1 MKQHHHRYRNGH
13 TAFVVIISF
22 LLAGI
27 LLPNDSYASTEAA
40 ARRPVAQPP
49 KVIMTV
55 RADPD
60 AQLESQL
67 TINSPII
74 TKALQKVSQESVNQ
88 VNLYP
93 DIELTI
99 MQQGQQKAYRLEKQ
113 GSLWDETAHKRIIIS
128 TEAAQQL
135 RLLAVLLREQY
146 YGKLIDWSQARELAP
161 RKGIFSITDIASGK
175 SFRVQRR
182 AGSDHADVQPL
193 TKEDSRIMK
202 EIYGGEWSWN
212 RKAVLIHT
220 NGHWIAASMNGMPH
234 GGDGIPDNDFSGH
247 FCVHF
252 LGSTTHKSDEPDVA
266 HHLMIYKAAG
276 QVREYL
282 DTASPALLAASFVEA
297 MDHDE
302 PYLLTQIAV
311 GMPSDK
317 VAEWTKQMPDI
328 RTIRI
333 DKPHKSNASDGQ
345 PIDNGALTTQVRL
358 NVTLMKQSEQRSS
371 YLFHFNRKSSQSR
384 WELTDVTT
392 GK

>member
-1 MKQHHHRYRNGH
+1 MKQHHRSRNGH
-13 TAFVVIISF
+13 TVFVIVISF

-27 LLPNDSYASTEAA
+27 MLPNDSYASTEAA
-40 ARRPVAQPP
+40 ARRPAVQPL

-55 RADPD
+55 RADPN

-67 TINSPII
+67 TINSPVI
-74 TKALQKVSQESVNQ
+74 TKALQKVKQEPIDQ
-88 VNLYP
+88 VELYP
-93 DIELTI
+93 DIELSV
-99 MQQGQQKAYRLEKQ
+99 MQQGQQKIYRLEKQ
-113 GSLWDETAHKRIIIS
+113 GSLWDETTHQRMIVPI
-128 TEAAQQL
+128 EAAQQL

-146 YGKLIDWSQARELAP
+146 YGKLIDWSQAQELAP
-161 RKGIFSITDIASGK
+161 RKSIFSITDIASGK

-193 TKEDSRIMK
+193 SKEDSRIMK

-212 RKAVLIHT
+212 RKAVLIHA

-276 QVREYL
+276 EVREYL
-282 DTASPALLAASFVEA
+282 DKASPALLAASFVEA
-297 MDHDE
+297 LDHDE
-302 PYLLTQIAV
+302 PYLLAQIAI

-317 VAEWTKQMPDI
+317 VAEWTNQMPDI
-328 RTIRI
+328 RSIRI
-333 DKPHKSNASDGQ
+333 DKPRKSKSPEIQMTED
-345 PIDNGALTTQVRL
+345 GALTAQVLL
-358 NVTLMKQSEQRSS
+358 NVTLMRQSEQRTS
-371 YLFHFNRKSSQSR
+371 YMFHFNRKTAQSR
-384 WELTDVTT
+384 WELSEVTT